1 MSLKIRLTLSVIAMF
16 AIILCMFVG
25 TTYVAFKQKDDGL
38 VINLAGRQRMLSQ
51 KISKEVMLYMLDS
64 SEEHRKLIHKTE
76 QVFSKTLT
84 ALTNSGQA
92 PLTLNV
98 NGPTA
103 SIPEP
108 ETTVATQLR
117 KVDSVWN
124 EYSEMV
130 ESIINGSKQI
140 SPDALSGK
148 SLSLLKEM
156 NAAVV
161 MLQKNA
167 ENNTRMLVLM
177 QVGFTVLAVICVLA
191 VLLMLRKRISGPLER
206 LRNYALAVA
215 GGKLDAK
222 ISGNYESELLELKE
236 AISGMVQTI
245 TKTIAEAVE
254 KGELAEAAS
263 QKAEQTLIEVQQK
276 QKEVEELL
284 ASMESGAEKAGS
296 ISNEVFESLG
306 ELAAQ
311 VEQVNRGVDVQRDR
325 LTETATAMEEM
336 NSTVLEVAHNASNAA
351 ESADQSRKNAETG
364 AQGVSRAVSSIHQ
377 IQNRI
382 TGLKETMNNLG
393 QQADSIGHIMDV
405 ITDIADQTNLLALNA
420 AIEAARAGD
429 AGRGFAVVADEVRK
443 LAEKTMDAT
452 REVGEAISNIQT
464 NAKEN
469 INAVELTAED
479 ITESTDAAS
488 ESGKF
493 MDEIVDIVDETAG
506 LIQSIAAASEQQSAT
521 SEEINRALGD
531 ISTVAS
537 ETAQG
542 MNTSAD
548 ALQEISDN
556 VERLNSVVQQLA
568 VSK

>member
-16 AIILCMFVG
+16 AIIFCMFAG

-64 SEEHRKLIHKTE
+64 SQEHKKLVHKTE
-76 QVFSKTLT
+76 QIFSKTLA

-92 PLTLNV
+92 PLTLNI
-98 NGPTA
+98 NGPAA
-103 SIPEP
+103 SIPKP
-108 ETTVATQLR
+108 DATVAVQLR
-117 KVDSVWN
+117 KVDAVWN
-124 EYSEMV
+124 SYSNMV
-130 ESIINGSKQI
+130 NKILVGSQQVA
-140 SPDALSGK
+140 PDALSAK
-148 SLSLLKEM
+148 SLELLKEM
-156 NAAVV
+156 NTAVV

-167 ENNTRMLVLM
+167 ENNTRMLVYM
-177 QVGFTVLAVICVLA
+177 QIGFTVLAILCVIA
-191 VLLMLRKRISGPLER
+191 VLVMLRKRISSPLER
-206 LRNYALAVA
+206 LKNYALAVA
-215 GGKLDAK
+215 GDNLDAE
-222 ISGNYESELLELKE
+222 ISGNYEAELLELKN
-236 AISGMVQTI
+236 AISDMVNTI
-245 TKTIAEAVE
+245 SQTIAEAVE

-263 QKAEQTLIEVQQK
+263 RKAEQTLVEVQQK
-276 QKEVEELL
+276 QKEVEELVS
-284 ASMESGAEKAGS
+284 SMESGAEEAS
-296 ISNEVFESLG
+296 NISNEVFESLS

-351 ESADQSRKNAETG
+351 ESADQSRKNAQTG
-364 AQGVSRAVSSIHQ
+364 AQGVSRAVSSIQQ
-377 IQNRI
+377 IQTRI
-382 TGLKETMNNLG
+382 TGLKETMNTLG

-420 AIEAARAGD
+420 AIEAARAGE

-452 REVGEAISNIQT
+452 KEVETAISGIQA

-469 INAVELTAED
+469 INAVELAAGD

-488 ESGKF
+488 ESKKF

>member
-1 MSLKIRLTLSVIAMF
+1 MSLKIRLTLSVVAMF

-51 KISKEVMLYMLDS
+51 KITKEVVIYMLESTKDH
-64 SEEHRKLIHKTE
+64 EEYIYKTKK
-76 QVFSKTLT
+76 VFSTTLQ

-92 PLTLNV
+92 PLTLDI
-98 NGPTA
+98 NGPMA
-103 SIPEP
+103 FIPKPKSEI
-108 ETTVATQLR
+108 ANQLKR
-117 KVDSVWN
+117 VDSIWN
-124 EYSEMV
+124 EYSAMV
-130 ESIINGSKQI
+130 ETILKGSKQI
-140 SPDALSGK
+140 SPDELSAK
-148 SLSLLKEM
+148 SMKLLKEM
-156 NAAVV
+156 NSAVV

-167 ENNTRMLVLM
+167 ENNTQMLVYM
-177 QVGFTVLAVICVLA
+177 QIGFTVLAIICVLI
-191 VLLMLRKRISGPLER
+191 VLSMLRKKISGPLER
-206 LRNYALAVA
+206 LKDYALAVA
-215 GGKLDAK
+215 EGKLDAK
-222 ISGNYESELLELKE
+222 ISGQYDAELLELKN
-236 AISGMVQTI
+236 AINDMVQTI

-263 QKAEQTLIEVQQK
+263 RKAEQTLVEVQQK
-276 QKEVEELL
+276 QKEVENLL
-284 ASMESGAEKAGS
+284 ASMENGADEAGR
-296 ISNEVFESLG
+296 ISNVVFESLG

-351 ESADQSRKNAETG
+351 ESADQSRQNAQTG
-364 AQGVSRAVSSIHQ
+364 AQGVSRAVTSIHQ

-382 TGLKETMNNLG
+382 TGLKETMDTLG
-393 QQADSIGHIMDV
+393 KQADSIGHIMDV

-420 AIEAARAGD
+420 AIEAARAGE

-452 REVGEAISNIQT
+452 REVGEAISGIQT

-469 INAVELTAED
+469 ITAVEHAAGD

-488 ESGKF
+488 ESKQF
-493 MDEIVDIVDETAG
+493 MDEIVGIVDETAI

-556 VERLNSVVQQLA
+556 VEKLNTVIQQLA
-568 VSK
+568 TSK